1 MLSDSL
7 CAECLDLAE
16 ARASDIA
23 HQMVDDRNDDYRYRK
38 LYQPL
43 LKVEPEHSAHEWIGS
58 HTRISDT
65 QIRDE
70 FYPSASSIADRLA
83 QSWFLGKHIFDL
95 FHEDEDL
102 EYSSLYEVCT
112 QCYLLKNKEVV
123 CPNCI

>member
-23 HQMVDDRNDDYRYRK
+23 HQMVDDRNDTY
-38 LYQPL
+38 PSNTV
-43 LKVEPEHSAHEWIGS
+43 LKIVPEHSAHEWIGS
-58 HTRISDT
+58 HTRISTT

-95 FHEDEDL
+95 FYEDEDL